1 MNVEING
8 PKILGYLFGNTNLP
22 ITETMRNSWI
32 IMAFILFL
40 CIFFLHRIISYYSGK
55 NQQKTQNSHNK
66 ILVFHLKFSFQTPYI
81 FKFSFSLSNI
91 YYFAWLIAL

>member
-8 PKILGYLFGNTNLP
+8 PKILGYLFGNTKLP

-40 CIFFLHRIISYYSGK
+40 CIFFLHRIIAYYRRQ
-55 NQQKTQNSHNK
+55 NQ
-66 ILVFHLKFSFQTPYI
+66 
-81 FKFSFSLSNI
+81 
-91 YYFAWLIAL
+91 

>member
-40 CIFFLHRIISYYSGK
+40 CIFLTLLMLNIRIG
-55 NQQKTQNSHNK
+55 
-66 ILVFHLKFSFQTPYI
+66 
-81 FKFSFSLSNI
+81 
-91 YYFAWLIAL
+91 